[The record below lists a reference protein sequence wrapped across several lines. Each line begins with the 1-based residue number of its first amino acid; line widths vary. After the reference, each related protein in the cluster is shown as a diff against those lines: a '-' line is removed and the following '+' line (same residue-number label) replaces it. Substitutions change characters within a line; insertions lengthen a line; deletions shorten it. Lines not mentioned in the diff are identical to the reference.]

1 MSIQS
6 EDGYYSCFP
15 VIQISFTLEQVAKM
29 GLNIKDRVTDSA
41 QSNKSKREV
50 KISMSVRAY

>member
-15 VIQISFTLEQVAKM
+15 VVRVFFTLEQVAKM
-29 GLNIKDRVTDSA
+29 GLNIKDWVPDSA
-41 QSNKSKREV
+41 QSYKSKGGGEGSEELV
-50 KISMSVRAY
+50 

>member
-15 VIQISFTLEQVAKM
+15 MIQVFMAVFLTLEQVART
-29 GLNIKDRVTDSA
+29 GLNIKDWVTNSA
-41 QSNKSKREV
+41 QSYISKRGGEELV
-50 KISMSVRAY
+50 